1 MKVIH
6 YPCDIW
12 SGMLSFISRWL
23 VVEEFT
29 NQHLGDYFSF
39 SEFWRFILK

>member
-12 SGMLSFISRWL
+12 SGQLSVISRWL

-39 SEFWRFILK
+39 FEFWRFILK